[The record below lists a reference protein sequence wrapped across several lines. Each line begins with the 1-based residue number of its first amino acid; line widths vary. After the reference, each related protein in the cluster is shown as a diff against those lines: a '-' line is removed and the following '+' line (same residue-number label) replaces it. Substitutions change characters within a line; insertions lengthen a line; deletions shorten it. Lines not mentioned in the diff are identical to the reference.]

1 MRLRLESLCIK
12 NIPESNSTNHSHT
25 LNSKAACLFP
35 SLFLPLLDCQTKLL
49 KQNEASASAN
59 VAALTIYFILLYF
72 TLLFLSLYF
81 PSSISRL
88 LLSRSYKIPIIRLS
102 SSFQSASFPTIST
115 SAWFWNTSP
124 GLAFCFFFFS
134 LQTSPLDSSLL
145 FSSIREPSPP
155 SRLDGIRSSLHFR
168 ETRSS
173 VFWSS
178 LRQSTSI
185 FYNAYLRRLP
195 HAPWACSDYCS
206 STTSQGEAELGYCK
220 SRHFSGFLTIP
231 ELTFY
236 LQSAPFNFEKNPV
249 NLPGVSD
256 EQ

>member
-59 VAALTIYFILLYF
+59 VTALTIYFILLYF

-81 PSSISRL
+81 LP
-88 LLSRSYKIPIIRLS
+88 
-102 SSFQSASFPTIST
+102 QFP
-115 SAWFWNTSP
+115 A
-124 GLAFCFFFFS
+124 FFS
-134 LQTSPLDSSLL
+134 LVLTKFQSSAFPLPFSQPLSQPFQLQLGSGTPALVWLSASSSSLFKLRHLTLL

-155 SRLDGIRSSLHFR
+155 SRLNGIRSSLHFR

-173 VFWSS
+173 VF
-178 LRQSTSI
+178 
-185 FYNAYLRRLP
+185 
-195 HAPWACSDYCS
+195 
-206 STTSQGEAELGYCK
+206 
-220 SRHFSGFLTIP
+220 
-231 ELTFY
+231 
-236 LQSAPFNFEKNPV
+236 
-249 NLPGVSD
+249 
-256 EQ
+256 